1 MLLSLLIAAPAKG
14 SCVMASVTVPVM
26 VWPNAVAV
34 NKLTKKYRKYFFMWI
49 YSQEAS
55 GKSLEYRLNNE
66 FRLIAIV
73 LKAMPLR

>member
-1 MLLSLLIAAPAKG
+1 
-14 SCVMASVTVPVM
+14 
-26 VWPNAVAV
+26 
-34 NKLTKKYRKYFFMWI
+34 MWI